1 MGFKLGLD
9 CKLYRN
15 TGTWGSPTWAE
26 VGNARDVTVNLE
38 RGEADLTTRA
48 NAGWRATVGT
58 LKDAS
63 LEFEMVW
70 DPGDAGF
77 AAVRDAFLNGTVL
90 DMVALDGGIAVS
102 GSQGLRAEFSIL
114 SFSRSEPLEEG
125 VTVNVTAKPA
135 YSENAPEWMT
145 VT

>member
-15 TGTWGSPTWAE
+15 TGSWESPTWVE

-38 RGEADLTTRA
+38 KGEADLTTRA
-48 NAGWRATVGT
+48 NDGWRATVGT

-63 LEFEMVW
+63 LDLEMVW

-90 DMVALDGGIAVS
+90 DMVALDGDIATS

-114 SFSRSEPLEEG
+114 SFSRNEPLEEG

-135 YSENAPEWMT
+135 YSENAPEWM
-145 VT
+145 VVP

>member
-1 MGFKLGLD
+1 MGYKLGLD

-15 TGTWGSPTWAE
+15 TGTWASPTWVE

-38 RGEADLTTRA
+38 KGEADLTTRA
-48 NAGWRATVGT
+48 NDGWRATVGT

-63 LEFEMVW
+63 LDLEMVW

-90 DMVALDGGIAVS
+90 DMVALDGDIATS

-114 SFSRSEPLEEG
+114 SFSRNEPLEEG